1 MKEKKFNQLFILQA
15 SYHRLEQALF
25 ELANIATDQDAV
37 LLLED
42 AVLALSLDT
51 ISHVKAIFILSADA
65 HIQHKKILEKMKI
78 IDYADWAELL
88 QYSRKVHTWQ

>member
-1 MKEKKFNQLFILQA
+1 MKEKKINQLFILQA
-15 SYHRLEQALF
+15 SYHRLEHALF

-42 AVLALSLDT
+42 AVLAQSLDA

-65 HIQHKKILEKMKI
+65 DAQRHHNTAQLQF

-88 QYSRKVHTWQ
+88 QHSQKVHTWQ

>member
-25 ELANIATDQDAV
+25 ELSNIATDQDAV

-42 AVLALSLDT
+42 AVLALSLDA
-51 ISHVKAIFILSADA
+51 ISHVKAIFILSTDA

>member
-42 AVLALSLDT
+42 AVLALSLDA
-51 ISHVKAIFILSADA
+51 ISHVKSIFILNT
-65 HIQHKKILEKMKI
+65 KI
-78 IDYADWAELL
+78 
-88 QYSRKVHTWQ
+88 YSKFLINC